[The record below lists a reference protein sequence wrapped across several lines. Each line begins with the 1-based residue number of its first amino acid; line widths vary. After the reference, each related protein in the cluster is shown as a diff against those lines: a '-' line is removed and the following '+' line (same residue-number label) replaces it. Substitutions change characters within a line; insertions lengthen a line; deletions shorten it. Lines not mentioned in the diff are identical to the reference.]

1 MSENKKTIKID
12 VIITVT
18 FLSFIYGIFIM
29 QICKQDRFFSD
40 TERRILEQRPEPS
53 WKRILQGTY
62 QTDYE
67 TYLTDQFA
75 FRDFWVRT
83 KGLTEYLSGKQEN
96 HGIYYGKEGYLMET
110 LTEIDEGKLKKNV
123 DAILS
128 FQDNLQSS
136 QSRDRAQSHQEKS
149 DLWETG
155 LSVKLCVGLIPG
167 STSINRDKLPENLPE
182 VDQQEQIHKIY
193 QQLSKQGIT
202 CIPVSEKL
210 LQHKEE
216 ALFYRTD
223 HHWTSLG
230 AYYGYEAWSE
240 AVQDIAMRDTITQGG
255 MQATITRDGMKT
267 ESDKV
272 KPDKAEP
279 DKTWA
284 AKLESGSFYGTLYDR
299 AGTFWI
305 PPDHI
310 LSYVPEEGIR
320 VERLESRG
328 WEQGKLYD
336 REKLQGRDQYAM
348 FLGGN
353 GPLVHISS
361 DKGEGKLLV
370 IRDSYMDSLAPFLT
384 ADYEDIYLMDP
395 RYYRGS
401 AWDFIRENKITQV
414 WICYSFKNFTE
425 DTNLPYVLR
434 TMYP

>member
-1 MSENKKTIKID
+1 MSEDKKTIKID

-67 TYLTDQFA
+67 AYLTDQFA
-75 FRDFWVRT
+75 FRDFWVRA

-96 HGIYYGKEGYLMET
+96 HGIYYGKEGYLMEA
-110 LTEIDEGKLKKNV
+110 LTEIDAGKLKKNV

-128 FQDNLQSS
+128 FQDNLPGS
-136 QSRDRAQSHQEKS
+136 QSRDGAQSPQEKP

-155 LSVKLCVGLIPG
+155 IPIKLCVGLIPG
-167 STSINRDKLPENLPE
+167 STSINRDKLPEDLPE

-216 ALFYRTD
+216 ALYYRTD

-230 AYYGYEAWSE
+230 AYYGYEAWME
-240 AVQDIAMRDTITQGG
+240 TVQATITQGG
-255 MQATITRDGMKT
+255 VKT
-267 ESDKV
+267 ESGKV
-272 KPDKAEP
+272 KSGKAESDKAES
-279 DKTWA
+279 DQTWA
-284 AKLESGSFYGTLYDR
+284 ARLESSSFYGTLYDR

-305 PPDHI
+305 RPDHI
-310 LSYVPEEGIR
+310 LSYVPEAGIR
-320 VERLESRG
+320 VERLESKG

-336 REKLQGRDQYAM
+336 REKLQGRDQYAL

-353 GPLVHISS
+353 GPLVRISS

-370 IRDSYMDSLAPFLT
+370 IRDSYMDSLAPYLT
-384 ADYEDIYLMDP
+384 ADYEEIYLMDP
-395 RYYRGS
+395 RYYRGR
-401 AWDFIRENKITQV
+401 AWDFIRENEITQV

-434 TMYP
+434 ATYP

>member
-1 MSENKKTIKID
+1 MSESKKTTKTD

-29 QICKQDRFFSD
+29 QLCKPDQFFSD
-40 TERRILEQRPEPS
+40 TERRILEQRPELS

-67 TYLTDQFA
+67 AYLTDQFA

-96 HGIYYGKEGYLMET
+96 HGIYYGKEGYLMEA
-110 LTEIDEGKLKKNV
+110 LTEIDMGKLKKNV

-128 FQDNLQSS
+128 FQQNLQSP
-136 QSRDRAQSHQEKS
+136 QEKLDLS
-149 DLWETG
+149 DTG
-155 LSVKLCVGLIPG
+155 IPVKLCVGLIPG
-167 STSINRDKLPENLPE
+167 SATINRDKLPEDLPE
-182 VDQQEQIHKIY
+182 VDQQKQIQKIY

-230 AYYGYEAWSE
+230 AYYGYEAWAE
-240 AVQDIAMRDTITQGG
+240 TAQERA
-255 MQATITRDGMKT
+255 
-267 ESDKV
+267 ESGQ
-272 KPDKAEP
+272 
-279 DKTWA
+279 TWA
-284 AKLESGSFYGTLYDR
+284 GKPESSSFYGTLYDR

-305 PPDHI
+305 RPDHI
-310 LSYVPEEGIR
+310 LSYVPEVGIK

-370 IRDSYMDSLAPFLT
+370 IRDSYMDSLAPYLT
-384 ADYEDIYLMDP
+384 ADYGEIYLMDP
-395 RYYRGS
+395 RYYRGR
-401 AWDFIRENKITQV
+401 AWDFIRENRITQV
-414 WICYSFKNFTE
+414 WICYSFKNFTD

-434 TMYP
+434 TVSP